1 MPLRQTLSR
10 LAGSRAGGLMSAAH
24 QRLGRLAM
32 VVWILFGF
40 LVIIVADVI
49 IGTPNPGA
57 IRSLTYMPQT
67 TTLYDAQDKPV
78 FSIFKERRIEVPLQ
92 EISPNLIQ
100 AVLAIE
106 DQRFYRHFGLDLWR
120 IGGAAMANLRHRDAI
135 QGAST
140 ITQQLARK
148 SFLSDDKT
156 IRRKLK
162 EMYLALRLE
171 QRFTKNEILELYL
184 NKVYFGDGYYGVEAA
199 ARGYFGKAARDL
211 TVEEAALLAGLIQ
224 APSAYAPTE
233 HLERAVARRAVV
245 LGQMAE
251 AGFIDA
257 GTATSLAGAPVRLK
271 SGFTEEQFGQY
282 FKNQVTRQLVDR
294 FGWEMVSQG
303 GLRVYTTI
311 DPKAQRAA
319 EAALEEG
326 LAGIER
332 LGAFRSARRREA
344 RVLKVSTSGDS
355 GADRLQGALVAM
367 MPLTGEVRALV
378 GGRDFGESQFDRAI
392 QAKRQAGS
400 AFKPFVYAAAL
411 DMGYTPATL
420 LTGLDDP
427 VLAAEGDWVP
437 EDEHIGSS
445 SMTVRAALR
454 SSSNRAAVQVLRSV
468 GIPHTVNY
476 LERLGLEAP
485 PVPSLALGSGDVSL
499 LSLTAAYAV
508 FANGGYIRTPVLI
521 RRVEDRDGD
530 ILFAHHSPPMRA
542 VSEDSAFL
550 MAQMLADVVNHGT
563 GYRVRQAGFRL
574 PAGGK
579 TGTTNDYRDAW
590 FMGFTPHLVAGVW
603 VGFDQ
608 PRPIMH
614 DGYAGVLAAPIWGRF
629 MRDAAGHA
637 GNDWIPQPHSIVTAQ
652 VCRVSGA
659 LATTACRH
667 DIQINQYGEIT
678 ERSQV
683 VTEYFRRGTEPQS
696 ECPIHGFVRYG
707 DDYQGTMRFG
717 RGDGGASDDGNGPG
731 AEGKRKSSFWR
742 KFISVFKGD
751 GGFFHRNA
759 P

>member
-1 MPLRQTLSR
+1 MADQVHPPDSPRYDWRMPLRQTLSR
-10 LAGSRAGGLMSAAH
+10 LAGSRAGGLLGAAH
-24 QRLGRLAM
+24 RRLGRLAM
-32 VVWILFGF
+32 VVWILAG
-40 LVIIVADVI
+40 LILIVAVDTIV
-49 IGTPNPGA
+49 GTPDPGA
-57 IRSLTYMPQT
+57 IRSLTYMPQA
-67 TTLYDAQDKPV
+67 TTLYDAQDRPV
-78 FSIFKERRIEVPLQ
+78 FSIFKERRIEVPLA
-92 EISPNLIQ
+92 ELSPNLIQ

-106 DQRFYRHFGLDLWR
+106 DQRFYDHFGLDLWR

-171 QRFTKNEILELYL
+171 QRFTKNDILELYL

-199 ARGYFGKAARDL
+199 ARGYFGKSARDL
-211 TVEEAALLAGLIQ
+211 TVDEAALLAGLIQ

-245 LGQMAE
+245 LDQMVE
-251 AGFIDA
+251 AGFVDA
-257 GTATSLAGAPVRLK
+257 DLAPSLANAPVRLE
-271 SGFTEEQFGQY
+271 SGFTDEQFGQY

-311 DPKAQRAA
+311 DPKVQIAA
-319 EAALEEG
+319 EEALKEG
-326 LAGIER
+326 IAGIER
-332 LGAFRSARRREA
+332 LGAFRNARRRDVRLVA
-344 RVLKVSTSGDS
+344 AANGDR
-355 GADRLQGALVAM
+355 APDTLQGALVAM

-378 GGRDFGESQFDRAI
+378 GGRDFDQSQFDRAV
-392 QAKRQAGS
+392 QARRQPGS

-411 DMGYTPATL
+411 DMGFTPATL
-420 LTGLDDP
+420 VTGLDDP
-427 VLAAEGDWVP
+427 VLTSEGDWVP
-437 EDEHIGSS
+437 EDGHIASS
-445 SMTVRAALR
+445 AMTVRAALR

-468 GIPHTVNY
+468 GIPHTLNY
-476 LERLGLEAP
+476 LARLGLEAP
-485 PVPSLALGSGDVSL
+485 PVPSLALGSGEVSL
-499 LSLTAAYAV
+499 LSLTAAYGV
-508 FANGGYIRTPVLI
+508 FANGGYIRTPLLI
-521 RRVEDRDGD
+521 RRVEDRDGN
-530 ILFAHHSPPMRA
+530 ILFANHNPPIRA

-590 FMGFTPHLVAGVW
+590 FVGFTPNLVAGVW

-629 MRDAAGHA
+629 MRAAAGDA
-637 GNDWIPQPHSIVTAQ
+637 GNDWIAQPDSIVTAQ

-659 LATTACRH
+659 LATPACHH
-667 DIQINQYGEIT
+667 DIQINEDGEIT

-683 VTEYFRRGTEPQS
+683 VTEYFRRGTEPHA

-707 DDYQGTMRFG
+707 DEYRGTLRFG
-717 RGDGGASDDGNGPG
+717 RGNSDPS
-731 AEGKRKSSFWR
+731 A
-742 KFISVFKGD
+742 GD
-751 GGFFHRNA
+751 GGEPRADRGRNGDRKGG
-759 P
+759 